1 MTKENEWMIQQLQQI
16 FDQTD
21 DYYQRT
27 LIKATQDIIEEQEK
41 RMDQMEGEMEGTIW
55 SPRKWSE

>member
-1 MTKENEWMIQQLQQI
+1 MTEENEWMIQQLQQI

-27 LIKATQDIIEEQEK
+27 LIKAAQDIIEEQEK

>member
-1 MTKENEWMIQQLQQI
+1 MTEENEWMIQQLQQI

-27 LIKATQDIIEEQEK
+27 LIKAAQDIVVEQEK

>member
-1 MTKENEWMIQQLQQI
+1 MTEENEWMIQQLQQI
-16 FDQTD
+16 FAQTD

-27 LIKATQDIIEEQEK
+27 LIKAAQDIIVEQEK

>member
-1 MTKENEWMIQQLQQI
+1 MEENEWMIHQLQQV
-16 FDQTD
+16 FDRTD

-27 LIKATQDIIEEQEK
+27 LIKAAQDIIEEQER

-55 SPRKWSE
+55 SPRKWRE